1 MPNRRDFI
9 KTVAGATTGALVMS
23 SALAEARAQGRGG
36 AGGGRGEASG
46 APTGP
51 VTRRIVQVGGKR
63 VRVVDVHAHAT
74 VAEVAQVV
82 AGTEYAVRNGGGRPM
97 ADERIWEMDKRGID
111 TQVLSINGYWWYGVK
126 DRDLADKIVRTAD
139 QGLA

>member
-9 KTVAGATTGALVMS
+9 KTVAGATTGALMMS
-23 SALAEARAQGRGG
+23 SAHAEASPQGRGG
-36 AGGGRGEASG
+36 AGAGGGGGAAG

-51 VTRRIVQVGGKR
+51 MPRRIVQVGGKR

-82 AGTEYAVRNGGGRPM
+82 AGTEFARNANGRPM
-97 ADERIWEMDKRGID
+97 GDERIWEMDKRGID
-111 TQVLSINGYWWYGVK
+111 IQVL
-126 DRDLADKIVRTAD
+126 D
-139 QGLA
+139 

>member
-9 KTVAGATTGALVMS
+9 KTVAGATTGALMIS
-23 SALAEARAQGRGG
+23 GALSKVSAQGGG
-36 AGGGRGEASG
+36 GGGRGAGAGGQGGGGAAG

-51 VTRRIVQVGGKR
+51 QQRRIVQVGGKR

-82 AGTEYAVRNGGGRPM
+82 AGTEFARNANGRAPCG
-97 ADERIWEMDKRGID
+97 R
-111 TQVLSINGYWWYGVK
+111 
-126 DRDLADKIVRTAD
+126 
-139 QGLA
+139 